1 MPTRRAACTGVVFHE
16 SQMIV
21 VGGVDEG
28 QTPVAAVDCFNIE
41 SETWEQLAPL
51 PVGVVGP
58 YVVKVAEKIYC
69 FAGTDKKDAN
79 QSVVYDMDR
88 AEWSELPKMAT
99 KRYACGGYLRENKVY
114 IVGGRDVKDPVKST
128 EVFDLETQQ
137 WETLEPMG
145 SVRVFYN
152 TMGIKD
158 TIYAIG
164 GLVPMLGLSKIVE
177 KYDIKKNKWTRIKDL
192 PISRSDGS
200 IGVVGGRVVIAS
212 GLSGD
217 TPQDMKCLN
226 IVDSFTPRSDGSDEY
241 LRITN
246 MRSERASTSTV
257 LFEDKMA
264 VVGGAGKGGPQK
276 TVELL
281 QITER

>member
-16 SQMIV
+16 DKMIII
-21 VGGVDEG
+21 GGVDEN
-28 QTPVAAVDCFNIE
+28 QTPVAAVDCFNTVK
-41 SETWEQLAPL
+41 ETWEQLAPL

-58 YVVKVAEKIYC
+58 YVVKVDEKIYC
-69 FAGTDKKDAN
+69 LGGTDKKEAN
-79 QSVVYDMDR
+79 QSVVYDLDK
-88 AEWSELPKMAT
+88 AEWVELPKMAT
-99 KRYACGGYLRENKVY
+99 KRYACGGYLYENKVY
-114 IVGGRDVKDPVKST
+114 LVGGRDVKDPIKST

-152 TMGIKD
+152 IMGIND
-158 TIYAIG
+158 SIYVIG
-164 GLVPMLGLSKIVE
+164 GLIPMMGLTKIVE
-177 KYDIKKNKWTRIKDL
+177 KYDIKKNKWTRLRDL

-200 IGVVGGRVVIAS
+200 IGVVGGRVVVAA

-217 TPQDMKCLN
+217 TPQQMRCLN
-226 IVDSFTPRSDGSDEY
+226 IVDSFTPGTDEY
-241 LRITN
+241 CRITN

-257 LFEDKMA
+257 LFEGKMA

-276 TVELL
+276 TVEIL
-281 QITER
+281 QTVSQH